1 MTIFINDID
10 NNVEANGNTILIK
23 NNHLDIINLLTEIL
37 KEHNDRLGL
46 YFLQGNNTYGGVNVI
61 VDSKNVSI
69 NDNNIFIIK
78 YELGIIGEI
87 NCTRRELTSL
97 DFNLQV
103 KEPTIITT
111 MNPKEIEIL
120 DLVYMVG
127 ATYCD
132 RKILSKKVNQN
143 IFHKNLEYS
152 YTLEDI

>member
-10 NNVEANGNTILIK
+10 NNIEANGNTILIK

-37 KEHNDRLGL
+37 KEDNDRLAL
-46 YFLQGNNTYGGVNVI
+46 YFLQGNNSYGGVDI
-61 VDSKNVSI
+61 LVDSKNVSI
-69 NDNNIFIIK
+69 NNNNIFISK
-78 YELGIIGEI
+78 YELGMIGGI

-97 DFNLQV
+97 DFNLDF

-111 MNPKEIEIL
+111 TNPKEIEIL

-132 RKILSKKVNQN
+132 RRILYKKVNQN

>member
-10 NNVEANGNTILIK
+10 NNIEANGNTILIK

-37 KEHNDRLGL
+37 KEDNDRLGL
-46 YFLQGNNTYGGVNVI
+46 YFLQGNNSYGGVNVI

-69 NDNNIFIIK
+69 NDNNIFISK
-78 YELGIIGEI
+78 YELGMIGGI
-87 NCTRRELTSL
+87 NCTRIELTSL
-97 DFNLQV
+97 DF

-120 DLVYMVG
+120 DLAYMVG

-132 RKILSKKVNQN
+132 RKILYKKVNQN

-152 YTLEDI
+152 YTLEDM